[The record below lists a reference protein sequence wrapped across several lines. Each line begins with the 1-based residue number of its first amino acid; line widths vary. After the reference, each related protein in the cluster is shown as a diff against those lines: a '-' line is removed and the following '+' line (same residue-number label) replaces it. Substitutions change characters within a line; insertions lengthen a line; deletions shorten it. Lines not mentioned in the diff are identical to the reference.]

1 MQPNEIGLMLNVGQ
15 DPVANI
21 RKVTSLGLKL
31 IQMGSPGDD
40 WLVEPKRGELQKM
53 IADAGL
59 EVFTVFVG
67 FEGESYADVPTV
79 KRTVGYAD
87 PATREARLK
96 RTYKTCDLAK
106 LLGAKYL
113 GTHIGFVPHNPRDL
127 QYDAMVEVVR
137 KVADYCS
144 RIGLGVSLETGQE
157 PADVLVPFIKTVN
170 KKNLTVNFDPANM
183 ILYGSG
189 DPHEAL
195 AKLKKWVV
203 SVHVKDGLAPTV
215 KDQLGTETP
224 LGAGAV
230 NIPKFINGLKS
241 FGFKGPLVIEREITG
256 SEQVKDV
263 KAAIEL
269 IEKLRV
275 N

>member
-21 RKVTSLGLKL
+21 RKVQSLGLKL
-31 IQMGSPGDD
+31 VQMGSPGDD
-40 WLVEPKRGELQKM
+40 WLVEPKRAQLQKL
-53 IADAGL
+53 IADAGI

-67 FEGESYADVPTV
+67 FEGESYADIPTV
-79 KRTVGYAD
+79 KKTVGFLE
-87 PATREARLK
+87 PSTREARLK
-96 RTYKTCDLAK
+96 RTFKTVDLAK

-113 GTHIGFVPHNPRDL
+113 GTHIGFVPHNERDL
-127 QYDAMVEVVR
+127 QYDAMVEIVR
-137 KVADYCS
+137 KIADYCA
-144 RIGLGVSLETGQE
+144 RVGMGVSLETGQE
-157 PADVLVPFIKTVN
+157 PADVLVKFIKNVN

-203 SVHVKDGLAPTV
+203 SVHMKDGVGPTA
-215 KDQLGTETP
+215 KDQLGTEKP
-224 LGAGAV
+224 LGEGSV
-230 NIPKFINGLKS
+230 NITKFVNTLKS
-241 FGFKGPLVIEREITG
+241 FGFEGPLVIEREITG
-256 SEQVKDV
+256 PEQIKDV
-263 KAAIEL
+263 TAAIAL
-269 IEKLRV
+269 VEKLRK